1 MFEAINIG
9 YIIVPFIIG
18 IRAYFPYCHINEKEY
33 DSLTHLAWGLSAIGV
48 GIVINLLTLLCYL

>member
-18 IRAYFPYCHINEKEY
+18 ILAYFPYCHINDKEY
-33 DSLTHLAWGLSAIGV
+33 DSLTHIAWGLSAIGV
-48 GIVINLLTLLCYL
+48 GIVINLLSFIPYL